1 MLEIFTA
8 MSDSELAT
16 VLTAYIN
23 SSSSDKVYSVLE
35 TANSIADKHE
45 SDSSP
50 ETLKTFD
57 NALEIIGICRRRLRQ
72 LDQEHTFYPSI
83 D

>member
-8 MSDSELAT
+8 MSESELES

-23 SSSSDKVYSVLE
+23 SSNSDKVYSVLE
-35 TANSIADKHE
+35 TATKIADKYE
-45 SDSSP
+45 KDDNP
-50 ETLKTFD
+50 ETEFTFY
-57 NALEIIGICRRRLRQ
+57 NAVDIIGVCRRRLRQ
-72 LDQEHTFYPSI
+72 LDSDTFYPSI